1 MADSSQVLIR
11 RLSVEYKGI
20 FSRKPVIIGWTANEN
35 PNEALCRV
43 SGDGTTAVEIKDI
56 TEAFKDGKEGDA
68 FFAVFRAPFEFS
80 WKVNAGADAQ
90 NFNWTFD
97 VSGFATIKRPELF
110 AAVFRGIVTD
120 NNSYSSDMLEKH
132 LGTIP
137 STVMHDKIIVDVL
150 GVLAICDKDVDGCYV
165 DMKYRLER
173 SKEVGERVVSSALN
187 AVFCQVV
194 DSDNVVVTNV
204 NTFRAISADREAA
217 EKKKAEMIAKAEAD
231 RRKEEAENVARQ
243 KIAREK
249 DNQRDEER
257 KQKEHEL
264 KMAELEAQK
273 KKLEGG
279 DAASAFAAFEM
290 ISNVLEDVVAS
301 NAGNSPFTDIL
312 KDAKRA
318 EAGLRILAL
327 VKDKKRSGGVTLAK
341 KKPSFQARPLAFTT
355 KKTPALHTNESLSSE
370 ITNSR
375 RDGYLTILN
384 VSECNDVIPMLPNE
398 DWTAVRIASGE
409 KVIIGD
415 DDSDYIGEI
424 TETGT
429 SGVDNLVAIVSDEP
443 LLQSFPPLLR
453 PLSAQEAEKL
463 VSKLESL
470 DEGAWSADVISFV
483 VLP

>member
-1 MADSSQVLIR
+1 MADSSQVLVR

-43 SGDGTTAVEIKDI
+43 SGDGKTSVEIKDI
-56 TEAFKDGKEGDA
+56 TEAFKDSKEGDA

-90 NFNWTFD
+90 NFNWTFE
-97 VSGFATIKRPELF
+97 VSGLATIKRPELF

-137 STVMHDKIIVDVL
+137 STVIHDKIIVDVL
-150 GVLAICDKDVDGCYV
+150 NKVALCDKDADGGYV
-165 DMKYRLER
+165 DVKYRLNESR
-173 SKEVGERVVSSALN
+173 EVGEHVVSLALN
-187 AVFCQVV
+187 VAFGQFV
-194 DSDNVVVTNV
+194 DSENVVVTNV
-204 NTFRAISADREAA
+204 NAFRATSADREAL
-217 EKKKAEMIAKAEAD
+217 ESQMI
-231 RRKEEAENVARQ
+231 
-243 KIAREK
+243 
-249 DNQRDEER
+249 
-257 KQKEHEL
+257 
-264 KMAELEAQK
+264 
-273 KKLEGG
+273 KLEGG
-279 DAASAFAAFEM
+279 DVSDAFAAFEVL
-290 ISNVLEDVVAS
+290 SNVLEDIVAS
-301 NAGNSPFTDIL
+301 KTGNSPFLDIL
-312 KDAKRA
+312 KQTKRA
-318 EAGLRILAL
+318 ESGLRILAL
-327 VKDKKRSGGVTLAK
+327 AKDKKRSGGVTLAK
-341 KKPSFQARPLAFTT
+341 KKPSFQARRLAFTT
-355 KKTPALHTNESLSSE
+355 KKTPALHTNESLASE

-398 DWTAVRIASGE
+398 VWPAVRIANGE

-415 DDSDYIGEI
+415 DDSDYIDKL

-443 LLQSFPPLLR
+443 LLQSLPSLFK
-453 PLSAQEAEKL
+453 PLSAQKAEKL

>member
-1 MADSSQVLIR
+1 MADSSQILIR
-11 RLSVEYKGI
+11 RLSVEHKGI
-20 FSRKPVIIGWTANEN
+20 FSRKPVIVGWTANKN

-43 SGDGTTAVEIKDI
+43 SGDGKTSVEIKDI
-56 TEAFKDGKEGDA
+56 TEAFKDSKEGDA

-90 NFNWTFD
+90 NFDWTFE
-97 VSGFATIKRPELF
+97 VSGLATINRPELF
-110 AAVFRGIVTD
+110 AAAFRGIVTD
-120 NNSYSSDMLEKH
+120 TKSYSSDMLEKH

-150 GVLAICDKDVDGCYV
+150 NKVALCDKDADGGYV
-165 DMKYRLER
+165 DVKYRLKESR
-173 SKEVGERVVSSALN
+173 EVGEHVVSSALN
-187 AVFCQVV
+187 VAFGQFV

-204 NTFRAISADREAA
+204 NEFRATSADREAA
-217 EKKKAEMIAKAEAD
+217 EKNGKRRAEEI
-231 RRKEEAENVARQ
+231 
-243 KIAREK
+243 I
-249 DNQRDEER
+249 
-257 KQKEHEL
+257 QKEHEL
-264 KMAELEAQK
+264 KMAELESQK

-279 DAASAFAAFEM
+279 DVSDAFAAFEAL
-290 ISNVLEDVVAS
+290 SNVLEDVVAS
-301 NAGNSPFTDIL
+301 KTGNSPFLDIL
-312 KDAKRA
+312 KETKRA
-318 EAGLRILAL
+318 ESGLRILAL
-327 VKDKKRSGGVTLAK
+327 AKDKKRSGGVTLAK

-355 KKTPALHTNESLSSE
+355 KKTPALHTNESLASE

-375 RDGYLTILN
+375 CDGYLTILN

-398 DWTAVRIASGE
+398 EWTAVRIASGE

-415 DDSDYIGEI
+415 DDSDYIDKL

-443 LLQSFPPLLR
+443 LLQSLPPLLQ
-453 PLSAQEAEKL
+453 PLSAREAEKL
-463 VSKLESL
+463 VLKLESL

>member
-1 MADSSQVLIR
+1 MADSSQILIR
-11 RLSVEYKGI
+11 RLAVEYKGI
-20 FSRKPVIIGWTANEN
+20 FSKKPVIVGWTANKN

-56 TEAFKDGKEGDA
+56 TEAFKDSKEGDA

-110 AAVFRGIVTD
+110 AAEFRGIVTD
-120 NNSYSSDMLEKH
+120 NKSYSSDMLEKH

-137 STVMHDKIIVDVL
+137 STVMHDKIIVDILNVVAL
-150 GVLAICDKDVDGCYV
+150 CDKDADGGYV
-165 DMKYRLER
+165 DMKYRLEQ
-173 SKEVGERVVSSALN
+173 SKEVGEHVVSSALN
-187 AVFCQVV
+187 LAFGQFV
-194 DSDNVVVTNV
+194 DSENVVVTNV
-204 NTFRAISADREAA
+204 NAFRATSADREAA
-217 EKKKAEMIAKAEAD
+217 EKKG
-231 RRKEEAENVARQ
+231 
-243 KIAREK
+243 
-249 DNQRDEER
+249 NQREEER

-327 VKDKKRSGGVTLAK
+327 AKDKKRSGGVTLAK

-355 KKTPALHTNESLSSE
+355 KKTPALHTNESLASE

-398 DWTAVRIASGE
+398 DWTVVRIASGE

-415 DDSDYIGEI
+415 DDSDYIGKI

-443 LLQSFPPLLR
+443 LLQSLPSLFK
-453 PLSAQEAEKL
+453 PLSAQKAEKL